1 VDTLLQAL
9 ALNREAPWHLT
20 VVGDGPERERL
31 ERLATDLRLAA
42 RIRWRGALPP
52 EDLAQVWQALDVLVV
67 TPEG

>member
-1 VDTLLQAL
+1 VAYKGVDTLLQAL

-20 VVGDGPERERL
+20 VVATARSERL

-52 EDLAQVWQALDVLVV
+52 EELALVWQALDVWW
-67 TPEG
+67 